1 MSILKKMNIRRYFLS
16 IFHKKPNEYENLN
29 GIRALSILS
38 VVIFH
43 GWVTAKTIIPGDPDP
58 LRLFLGSLSS
68 GVDFFF
74 LLSGFLIYGGLF
86 REHEKSGK
94 IEIKQFFIKRSLRIF
109 PAYYVALAV
118 LYYSKHQQLAKLEKL
133 QITNPQVLA
142 LIADTKSKMATV
154 WIDLFYFSDFYPT
167 SLYNGGWS
175 LSIEEHFYMILPFI
189 CVFFLFKVSIR
200 TRFVFYLFGFITAF
214 LVRMKL
220 AFPADVNAAY
230 LFYARFDSILAGMI
244 VYEVFHHFPMT
255 PERAKK
261 NKILNSIILIFGLLL
276 VIGAH
281 QVDPGESW
289 PLVLRPLAL
298 SFGFGVLMYFSFY
311 PGILNRFFGIALF
324 RPFARLGY
332 TAYLWHIFAIPLAAK
347 KILPLLL
354 GTPTVWM
361 FLLTSIYL
369 VFVTFLISW
378 FFFLVIE
385 HPFLVLK
392 DKLTGIQKKIS

>member
-1 MSILKKMNIRRYFLS
+1 MNIRRYLLS
-16 IFHKKPNEYENLN
+16 IFHKRPNEYENLN
-29 GIRALSILS
+29 GIRALSILF

-43 GWVTAKTIIPGDPDP
+43 AWVTAKTILPGDPDP

-86 REHEKSGK
+86 REHEKKGK

-109 PAYYVALAV
+109 PAFYFALAV
-118 LYYSKHQQLAKLEKL
+118 LYYTKSQQLAKLESV
-133 QITNPQVLA
+133 QIDNPQILA
-142 LIADTKSKMATV
+142 MMADTKARLEYIWV
-154 WIDLFYFSDFYPT
+154 DIFYLSDILHYG
-167 SLYNGGWS
+167 LYNGGWS
-175 LSIEEHFYMILPFI
+175 LSIEEHFYLILPFL
-189 CVFFLFKVSIR
+189 CVLFLFRVNIKI
-200 TRFVFYLFGFITAF
+200 RFVFYFIGFLTAF
-214 LVRMKL
+214 IVRMNL
-220 AFPADVNAAY
+220 AFPPNLDAAY
-230 LFYARFDSILAGMI
+230 HFHARFDSILAGMM
-244 VYEVFHHFPMT
+244 VYEIFHHSPMSS
-255 PERAKK
+255 ESAEK
-261 NKILNSIILIFGLLL
+261 NKILYSIIIIFGLSIVIVTHQIDPGTSWAL
-276 VIGAH
+276 VI
-281 QVDPGESW
+281 
-289 PLVLRPLAL
+289 RPIAL
-298 SFGFGVLMYFSFY
+298 SLGFGILMYFSFY
-311 PGILNRFFGIALF
+311 PGILNRFLSLAFF

-332 TAYLWHIFAIPLAAK
+332 SAYLWHIFAIPLAAK